1 MALLEVTDLVKR
13 FRVAG
18 GVIEAS
24 TGVSFALE
32 RGETLALVGESGC
45 GKSTTGRA
53 ILQLPGPDSG
63 SVKLHGTELVGGSSG
78 AARSARRAIQMIF
91 QDARSALN
99 PRRKVRELV
108 GEGLVIAGMPR
119 REIAARVDET
129 LLGVGLDPARV
140 GERRAAELSGGQCQR
155 VAIAR
160 AMVVRPAV
168 LVCDEPVASL
178 DVSVQAQVINLLED
192 MKGAHGL
199 SMLFISHDLSVVHA
213 ISDRVAVMYLGRIVE
228 IGDVARIYARP
239 CHPYTRAL
247 LDSVPVADPHRPSR
261 GLALEGD
268 LPSPMNPSSG
278 CRFRTRCVLAQPR
291 CAEAVPEL
299 REVGDGHRVACH
311 FCDDAGGAA

>member
-1 MALLEVTDLVKR
+1 MAVEILITDLVKR

-140 GERRAAELSGGQCQR
+140 GERLSL
-155 VAIAR
+155 IHISEPT
-160 AMVVRPAV
+160 RP
-168 LVCDEPVASL
+168 
-178 DVSVQAQVINLLED
+178 
-192 MKGAHGL
+192 
-199 SMLFISHDLSVVHA
+199 
-213 ISDRVAVMYLGRIVE
+213 Y
-228 IGDVARIYARP
+228 
-239 CHPYTRAL
+239 
-247 LDSVPVADPHRPSR
+247 
-261 GLALEGD
+261 
-268 LPSPMNPSSG
+268 
-278 CRFRTRCVLAQPR
+278 
-291 CAEAVPEL
+291 
-299 REVGDGHRVACH
+299 
-311 FCDDAGGAA
+311 